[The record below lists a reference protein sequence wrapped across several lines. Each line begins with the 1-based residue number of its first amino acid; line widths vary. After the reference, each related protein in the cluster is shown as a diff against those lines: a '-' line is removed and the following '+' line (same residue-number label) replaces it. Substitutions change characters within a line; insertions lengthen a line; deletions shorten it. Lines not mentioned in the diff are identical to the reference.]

1 MESDMEKIKRDAYTK
16 ALKFKNTGMDEDA
29 IYAWLEK
36 QGVPVDIAKEVAKNV
51 LIKLIEDKTRNFL
64 PMSIHILFGRN

>member
-29 IYAWLEK
+29 IYA
-36 QGVPVDIAKEVAKNV
+36 
-51 LIKLIEDKTRNFL
+51 
-64 PMSIHILFGRN
+64 